1 MRYAKF
7 NYITFR
13 MFLLELIEN
22 NIISCPGAWTSEEY
36 ISDLIE
42 RYYPLNI
49 DNEDLVLH
57 SLELIS
63 DSLRAQSEFR
73 DRYELLSSHFHEK
86 ESK

>member
-1 MRYAKF
+1 
-7 NYITFR
+7 

-22 NIISCPGAWTSEEY
+22 NIISCPGAWTPDEY

-42 RYYPLNI
+42 KYYPLNI
-49 DNEDLVLH
+49 GSDDIVLH
-57 SLELIS
+57 SLELIC